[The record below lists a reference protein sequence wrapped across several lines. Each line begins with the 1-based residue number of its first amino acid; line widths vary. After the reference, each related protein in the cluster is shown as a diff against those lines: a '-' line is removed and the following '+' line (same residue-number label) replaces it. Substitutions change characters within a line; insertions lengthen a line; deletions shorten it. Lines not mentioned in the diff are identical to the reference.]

1 MNLKREIDERLYIA
15 AAHLCAAETELLDVI
30 IELGRVNI
38 DGRSRRHL
46 VSQAEE
52 VFKIT
57 RALELAIMSYT
68 EQ

>member
-1 MNLKREIDERLYIA
+1 MSLKKDFDERLYIA
-15 AAHLCAAETELLDVI
+15 VAHLCAAETELLDVM

-52 VFKIT
+52 AFKVT
-57 RALELAIMSYT
+57 RALELAVMAHT
-68 EQ
+68 KQ